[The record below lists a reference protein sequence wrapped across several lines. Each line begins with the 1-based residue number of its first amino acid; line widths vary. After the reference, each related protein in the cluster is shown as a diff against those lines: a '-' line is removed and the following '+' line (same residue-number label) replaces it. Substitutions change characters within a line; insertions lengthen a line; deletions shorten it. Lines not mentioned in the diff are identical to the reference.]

1 MLLELV
7 NIVKINPSFDS
18 FLGLCQKKRHI
29 HCTFITIRKTRYGDL
44 NSLIHKHSKFQT
56 HHTIFSKQDNLCN
69 YNMAY
74 NVDKT
79 ISMWSPYIFFIG
91 KSKCHFHHTQRVNF
105 HCWDW
110 TPGVHVFATTPAIST
125 SKQRPVLSCLMYPFY
140 NKQTKQSQRYI

>member
-29 HCTFITIRKTRYGDL
+29 HCTFITIRNTRYGDL

-56 HHTIFSKQDNLCN
+56 HHTIFNKQDNLCD

-79 ISMWSPYIFFIG
+79 ISMWSPYIFFLSASLGFIFITRSAWTSTAGIG
-91 KSKCHFHHTQRVNF
+91 LRGYTFLLQYPPYLHLNKDLFSRV
-105 HCWDW
+105 
-110 TPGVHVFATTPAIST
+110 
-125 SKQRPVLSCLMYPFY
+125 
-140 NKQTKQSQRYI
+140 